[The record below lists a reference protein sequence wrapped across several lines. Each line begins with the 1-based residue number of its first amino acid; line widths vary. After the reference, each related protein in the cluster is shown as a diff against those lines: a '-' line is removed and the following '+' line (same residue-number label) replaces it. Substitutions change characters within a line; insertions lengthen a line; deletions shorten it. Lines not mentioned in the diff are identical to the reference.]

1 MNLYKI
7 IDETKKIINPLHL
20 KFNNEKKKKSD
31 RNSFLR
37 ITNRVVNE

>member
-20 KFNNEKKKKSD
+20 KFNNEKKKNLIETAS
-31 RNSFLR
+31 SYVSP
-37 ITNRVVNE
+37 IES